1 MAQADEEV
9 ARLLDEVVARLSAE
23 DDEEQLDALDEL
35 DALLEESFGE
45 DGAQVGR
52 AVRKGNGL
60 NALAHMLCGDDSD
73 VALQALHVI
82 ANLVSDAVDPS
93 STLTKDELLK
103 LDRVG
108 KAVLRLLDDKDADM
122 VLLAAGTVQN
132 VCSTVGWCR
141 FVVHEG
147 ALPKLNKLLES
158 EDDSSRARRYA
169 AGALKN
175 IIQAAHLDVDAG
187 ADEAAWE
194 EVWLSEQVRGSC
206 PRTSYYH
213 QSVLHEPLLAL
224 PFLPRL
230 GVLYSMLEA
239 RAARAPS
246 EASTPPTLPAPDAG
260 TQRRRAS
267 SLSGSRGGVC
277 VRARLAAAGGGSA
290 CHVPGDARAAIG
302 AATRTSR
309 LGFERIGF

>member
-1 MAQADEEV
+1 MGGYRAEGGLVPDLPMTQADEEV

-23 DDEEQLDALDEL
+23 DTEEQLDALDEL

-93 STLTKDELLK
+93 STLTKDALLK
-103 LDRVG
+103 LERVG
-108 KAVLRLLDDKDADM
+108 KAVIRLLGDKDADM

-132 VCSTVGWCR
+132 LCSTVGWCR
-141 FVVHEG
+141 FVVGQG
-147 ALPKLNKLLES
+147 ALPKIIELLEA
-158 EDDSSRARRYA
+158 EDDGSRARRYA

-187 ADEAAWE
+187 ADEAAWA
-194 EVWLSEQVRGSC
+194 EVWLSEQARYMRYMRYLRYIRYIRRSGS
-206 PRTSYYH
+206 
-213 QSVLHEPLLAL
+213 
-224 PFLPRL
+224 
-230 GVLYSMLEA
+230 
-239 RAARAPS
+239 PS
-246 EASTPPTLPAPDAG
+246 
-260 TQRRRAS
+260 RRAS
-267 SLSGSRGGVC
+267 LSEAALAHTALARIALAQTPPASR
-277 VRARLAAAGGGSA
+277 AGPHPWEAPSS
-290 CHVPGDARAAIG
+290 VPPSHSQGW
-302 AATRTSR
+302 
-309 LGFERIGF
+309 LPC